1 MRTLA
6 ISLLAIVSLTGC
18 LSLHAD
24 VPEDAVRQH
33 IAREEGIELAS
44 ICSYEGKSF
53 SEGAVAC
60 MSERRMTCG
69 ATGRWVP
76 DGGC

>member
-1 MRTLA
+1 MTAAVEHLRATTGASRIFTMGFCMGGRLA
-6 ISLLAIVSLTGC
+6 FLT
-18 LSLHAD
+18 D
-24 VPEDAVRQH
+24 
-33 IAREEGIELAS
+33 GIELAS

-60 MSERRMTCG
+60 MAERRMTCA